1 MTCYSVEPRT
11 RKYVKGCGFLF
22 FAKNLNELRQ
32 VALNGILLSKLL
44 NDSTISKF
52 VTKMDWSKWFTM
64 WSILCKQE

>member
-1 MTCYSVEPRT
+1 MTRYSVEPRT
-11 RKYVKGCGFLF
+11 RKYVKGYGFLF
-22 FAKNLNELRQ
+22 SAKNLNELRQ